1 MTMKAWLAG
10 SVVAASVLTS
20 CGGDAL
26 APRAARDLAAGYDV
40 LAAAVEAG
48 DRVEARRY
56 LRQLVR
62 SVGEL
67 ESSGGIDP
75 GRADVILAAAEDVAA
90 DLRLLPAPS
99 PSVAP
104 SASPAPASPVP
115 SADDGTEGDDDGDE
129 EGDDDVGAPGN
140 SGGKGNSEGQG
151 NGRANGH
158 DKD

>member
-1 MTMKAWLAG
+1 MKTWLAG
-10 SVVAASVLTS
+10 SVIAASVLTS

-40 LAAAVEAG
+40 LVTAVEAG

-62 SVGEL
+62 TVGEL
-67 ESSGGIDP
+67 ESAGAIDP
-75 GRADVILAAAEDVAA
+75 GRADAILAAADDVSG

-104 SASPAPASPVP
+104 SPSPEPATPVP
-115 SADDGTEGDDDGDE
+115 SNGGGEGDDERNDDEDDDGD
-129 EGDDDVGAPGN
+129 GAPGN
-140 SGGKGNSEGQG
+140 SGGKGNGEGRG
-151 NGRANGH
+151 KGEAKGH
-158 DKD
+158 DEG

>member
-1 MTMKAWLAG
+1 MTMKRWLAG
-10 SVVAASVLTS
+10 SVIAASALTS

-26 APRAARDLAAGYDV
+26 APRAARDLAASYDV
-40 LAAAVEAG
+40 LATAVEAG

-62 SVGEL
+62 SVAEL
-67 ESSGGIDP
+67 ESAGAIDP
-75 GRADVILAAAEDVAA
+75 GRADEIIAAADDVAA

-104 SASPAPASPVP
+104 PPSVAASPSPASSSPVP
-115 SADDGTEGDDDGDE
+115 SDDGVEDDEADEDDD
-129 EGDDDVGAPGN
+129 GAPGN
-140 SGGKGNSEGQG
+140 SDGKGNGKGKGE
-151 NGRANGH
+151 AKGH